1 MRFDKKYFQKL
12 DFVDNDIKQYY
23 ENMLRDLKIAKEDDI
38 PEVRFTFSYNAL
50 IKGGITLIAKVGQ
63 VKVRSIPGHH
73 KLILEKLSEIL
84 QYKEIIDVANA
95 MRAKR
100 NADLYS
106 GGEMIT
112 QKEADEYLEFV
123 EKVLNKVKKLI

>member
-12 DFVDNDIKQYY
+12 DFADNDIKQYY
-23 ENMLRDLKIAKEDDI
+23 ENMLRDLKISKEDDI

-50 IKGGITLIAKVGQ
+50 IKGGITLIAKEGQ
-63 VKVRSIPGHH
+63 VKVRSVPGHH
-73 KLILEKLSEIL
+73 KLIIEKLSEIL
-84 QYKEIIDVANA
+84 KDEEIIDIANA

-100 NADLYS
+100 NSDLYS

-123 EKVLNKVKKLI
+123 EEVFNKVKKLI

>member
-23 ENMLRDLKIAKEDDI
+23 ENMLRDLNIAKDDDI

-50 IKGGITLIAKVGQ
+50 IKCGIVLIAKVGQ
-63 VKVRSIPGHH
+63 VKVRSVPGHH
-73 KLILEKLSEIL
+73 KLVLEKLSEIL
-84 QYKEIIDVANA
+84 QDKEIIDVANA

-106 GGEMIT
+106 GGKMIT

-123 EKVLNKVKKLI
+123 EKVFTKVKKLI

>member
-23 ENMLRDLKIAKEDDI
+23 ENTLRDLKIAREDDI
-38 PEVRFTFSYNAL
+38 PEVRFTFSYQVL
-50 IKGGITLIAKVGQ
+50 IKCGITVIAKVGQ
-63 VKVRSIPGHH
+63 VKVRSVPGHH
-73 KLILEKLSEIL
+73 KLIIEKLSEIL
-84 QYKEIIDVANA
+84 KDEEIIDIANA

-100 NADLYS
+100 NSDLYS